1 MTRSDQIKAIFRQLV
16 DLNPEEWQAFEQHLE
31 EATFSK
37 NNFLCRT
44 GEIAHYLYFIH
55 TGAVRVY
62 HQTEEQEFT
71 LNFHFENEFVTA
83 FSSFVTQTPSR
94 VNLQALDQVLVSC
107 IHHQHLYDTYQ
118 KYHNAERIGRL
129 FAETLYVQKTNR
141 EIDLLSLSAEQQY
154 LNLLQK
160 NPKLISQ
167 ISVKHLASYLGIQP
181 ESLSRIRHK
190 LAVNS

>member
-1 MTRSDQIKAIFRQLV
+1 M
-16 DLNPEEWQAFEQHLE
+16 
-31 EATFSK
+31 
-37 NNFLCRT
+37 
-44 GEIAHYLYFIH
+44 
-55 TGAVRVY
+55 
-62 HQTEEQEFT
+62 
-71 LNFHFENEFVTA
+71 
-83 FSSFVTQTPSR
+83 
-94 VNLQALDQVLVSC
+94 
-107 IHHQHLYDTYQ
+107 
-118 KYHNAERIGRL
+118 
-129 FAETLYVQKTNR
+129 QKTNR